1 MRSISSWSPFANDGP
16 GRLRHQTGFTIIET
30 IIAVVLFLIFA
41 GIATF
46 SLTQGLRTKNSQQTY
61 LELQQNLRTA
71 LQQLTQDVRA
81 ATKVGP
87 WNDPASGCDDVA
99 DACSLRDRLSIVVT
113 AGYYTAVAEPPGNS
127 YNNSVQTGVCDASGF
142 DDGDLVLITDGTNS
156 DLVTITNRQLL
167 RDPSQPCRSPTTA
180 AGGNPPNRDMIQHNR
195 DRISGVWSPNTFA
208 FKVRLVIYELIP
220 DPIDS
225 NRTVLYRR
233 VGNGATPGPGSG
245 IVAFDVD
252 GLKLS
257 YGVPVDPAA
266 GSTSVQKLR
275 FYDSL
280 SAAASALGAGYSDDP
295 AGSGTYVGTVVRA
308 IRVTLS
314 GTTPVP
320 LRTGG
325 SSGHY
330 ELTETIDLR

>member
-1 MRSISSWSPFANDGP
+1 MRKISSWSPFANDGP
-16 GRLRHQTGFTIIET
+16 GGSGRQGGFTIIET

-71 LQQLTQDVRA
+71 MQQLTQDVRA
-81 ATKVGP
+81 ATKLGP
-87 WNDPASGCDDVA
+87 WNDPASGCNTPR
-99 DACSLRDRLSIVVT
+99 DACSLRNRLSVLAT
-113 AGYYTAVAEPPGNS
+113 TGRFTDVAEQAGTTYTNS
-127 YNNSVQTGVCDASGF
+127 TRTHVCDVRGFRRGNLVVISSGSSDF
-142 DDGDLVLITDGTNS
+142 KLVK
-156 DLVTITNRQLL
+156 VTGARRNR
-167 RDPSQPCRSPTTA
+167 DYSQPCSLSNRDELRHNRSP
-180 AGGNPPNRDMIQHNR
+180 
-195 DRISGVWSPNTFA
+195 ISGTWANNTYA
-208 FKVRLVIYELIP
+208 YKVDLITYELIP
-220 DPIDS
+220 DPIDP

-233 VGNGATPGPGSG
+233 VGNDATPAPGSG

-252 GLKLS
+252 DLKLS
-257 YGVPVDPAA
+257 YGVPVNPSA
-266 GSTSVQKLR
+266 GSTSVQRLR

-280 SAAASALGAGYSDDP
+280 SAAAAALGSGYSDNP
-295 AGSGTYVGTVVRA
+295 NGSGTYVGTVVRA

-325 SSGHY
+325 SPGSY
-330 ELTETIDLR
+330 EITETIDLR